1 MTGFKVVIPARYG
14 SARLPGKPLRTLAGR
29 PMVEHVYRR
38 ARESGAA
45 QVVIATDDRRIE
57 MAARDFGA
65 EVVLTSPDHPSGT
78 DRLAEVVDRLGWP
91 NDSVVVNVQG
101 DEPLMP
107 PALICQVADN
117 LAAHPEAAI
126 ATLGTPIENA
136 AEFFDPNVVKLV
148 ADRQG
153 LALYFSRAPI
163 PWDRDGFARSRDRLP
178 PGLPSGIPH
187 RRHLGLYAY
196 RAAFLR
202 AYRDL
207 EPAPLEH
214 SEMLEQLRALW
225 HGYRIHVADA
235 VAQPG
240 PGVDVEADVPRVEAL
255 LKALEV

>member
-1 MTGFKVVIPARYG
+1 MTGFVALIPARLA
-14 SARLPGKPLRTLAGR
+14 STRLPDKPLADLGGR
-29 PMVEHVYRR
+29 PMVVRVAER
-38 ARESGAA
+38 ARAAGATRVA
-45 QVVIATDDRRIE
+45 VATDSPRIIEAVRAAGFEAIATR
-57 MAARDFGA
+57 A
-65 EVVLTSPDHPSGT
+65 DHPSGT
-78 DRLAEVVDRLGWP
+78 DRLAEVVERLGWAD
-91 NDSVVVNVQG
+91 DSIVVNVQG

-107 PALICQVADN
+107 PTLIRQVADN

-126 ATLGTPIENA
+126 ATLGTPIEDA
-136 AEFFDPNVVKLV
+136 TEFFDPNAVKVV

-163 PWDRDGFARSRDRLP
+163 PWDRDGFARSRERLP
-178 PGLPSGIPH
+178 PAIPH

-207 EPAPLEH
+207 EPAPLER

-235 VAQPG
+235 VVRPG
-240 PGVDVEADVPRVEAL
+240 PGVDVEADAQRVEAL
-255 LKALEV
+255 LKALET

>member
-1 MTGFKVVIPARYG
+1 MSGFKVVIPVRYG
-14 SARLPGKPLRTLAGR
+14 ATRLPGKPLRPLAGR

-38 ARESGAA
+38 ACESGAA
-45 QVVIATDDRRIE
+45 QVIIATDDVRIE
-57 MAARDFGA
+57 TVARGFGA
-65 EVVLTSPDHPSGT
+65 EVVLTSADHPSGT
-78 DRLAEVVDRLGWP
+78 DRIAEVIDRLGWMD
-91 NDSVVVNVQG
+91 DSIVVNVQG

-107 PALICQVADN
+107 PALIRQVADN

-126 ATLGTPIENA
+126 ATLGTPIDDAGEL
-136 AEFFDPNVVKLV
+136 FDPNVVKLV

-163 PWDRDGFARSRDRLP
+163 PWDRDGFTHDRQRLP
-178 PGLPSGIPH
+178 PGIPY

-207 EPAPLEH
+207 EPAPFEGG
-214 SEMLEQLRALW
+214 ERLEQLRALW

-240 PGVDVEADVPRVEAL
+240 PGVDVEADAQRVEAL
-255 LKALEV
+255 LQALEDGAG

>member
-1 MTGFKVVIPARYG
+1 MSGFKVVIPARYG
-14 SARLPGKPLRTLAGR
+14 STRLPGKPLRPLAGR
-29 PMVEHVYRR
+29 PMVEHVHRR

-45 QVVIATDDRRIE
+45 QVVIATDDARIE
-57 MAARDFGA
+57 AAARAFGA

-78 DRLAEVVDRLGWP
+78 DRLAEVVERLGWAD
-91 NDSVVVNVQG
+91 DSIVVNVQG

-107 PALICQVADN
+107 PTLIRQVADN

-126 ATLGTPIENA
+126 ATLGTPIEDA
-136 AEFFDPNVVKLV
+136 TEFFDPNAVKVV

-163 PWDRDGFARSRDRLP
+163 PWDRDGFARSRERLP
-178 PGLPSGIPH
+178 PAIPH

-207 EPAPLEH
+207 EPAPLER

-235 VAQPG
+235 VVRPG
-240 PGVDVEADVPRVEAL
+240 PGVDVEADAQRVEAL
-255 LKALEV
+255 LKALET

>member
-14 SARLPGKPLRTLAGR
+14 STRLPGKPLRLLAGR

-45 QVVIATDDRRIE
+45 QVVIATDDARIE
-57 MAARDFGA
+57 TAAWSFGA

-78 DRLAEVVDRLGWP
+78 DRLAEVVDRLGWVD
-91 NDSVVVNVQG
+91 DSVVVNVQG

-107 PALICQVADN
+107 PALIRQVADN

-126 ATLGTPIENA
+126 ATLGTPLDDA
-136 AEFFDPNVVKLV
+136 AEFFDPNVVKVV

-163 PWDRDGFARSRDRLP
+163 PWDRDGFARGRDRLP
-178 PGLPSGIPH
+178 PGIPH

-207 EPAPLEH
+207 EPAPLER

-240 PGVDVEADVPRVEAL
+240 PGVDVETDAQRVEAL
-255 LKALEV
+255 LKSMEGGG

>member
-14 SARLPGKPLRTLAGR
+14 STRLPGKPLRLLAGR

-45 QVVIATDDRRIE
+45 QVVIATDDARIE
-57 MAARDFGA
+57 TAARGFGA

-78 DRLAEVVDRLGWP
+78 DRLAEVVDRLGWVD
-91 NDSVVVNVQG
+91 DSVVVNVQG

-107 PALICQVADN
+107 PALIRQVADN

-126 ATLGTPIENA
+126 ATLGTPLDDA
-136 AEFFDPNVVKLV
+136 AEFFDPNVVKVV

-163 PWDRDGFARSRDRLP
+163 PWDRDGFVRGRDRLP
-178 PGLPSGIPH
+178 PGIPH

-207 EPAPLEH
+207 EPAPLER

-240 PGVDVEADVPRVEAL
+240 PGVDVETDAQRVEAL
-255 LKALEV
+255 LKSMEGGG